1 MTTFRTKW
9 LRLLGF
15 SGAVLLALP
24 GARAQS
30 FLVQWDGSYLQ
41 RQSGGTKLD
50 LPPVTTLTPT
60 DEASSGVGFAYSEER
75 PIFPASGYDTTLPSA
90 VFYGVIQ
97 ATNSGPGKSED
108 MASILPSLNT
118 VVANY
123 GRNSINFAGTSPG
136 DEGSASVSGLV
147 FWKLKDSPLE
157 AARSGKVKWED
168 IVGVSVDVTKINAR
182 LGSFRIAVQ
191 SGGKWYLSES
201 SGTKTGWFTVNET
214 TWGEWPVGESF
225 PLPPV
230 PDSFP
235 LSSGDLKNITAL
247 GLYFTGGSAS
257 AGANATFALRS
268 FYAEAN
274 PQSLK

>member
-1 MTTFRTKW
+1 M
-9 LRLLGF
+9 
-15 SGAVLLALP
+15 ALP
-24 GARAQS
+24 GVRAQN

-41 RQSGGTKLD
+41 RQSGGVKLD
-50 LPPVTTLTPT
+50 LPGAT
-60 DEASSGVGFAYSEER
+60 DIPASDQSAPGLGFAYSEDK
-75 PIFPASGYDTTLPSA
+75 PISPASGYDATQPSA

-97 ATNSGPGKSED
+97 ATNSGQGKSED

-118 VVANY
+118 VIANY

-136 DEGSASVSGLV
+136 DEGSSAVNGLV
-147 FWKLKDSPLE
+147 FWKLKDSPLP

-168 IVGVSVDVTKINAR
+168 IVSISVDITKINAK
-182 LGSFRIAVQ
+182 LGSFRFAVQ

-201 SGTKTGWFTVNET
+201 SGVKTGWFTVNET

-235 LSSGDLKNITAL
+235 LSSGDLKDITAL

-274 PQSLK
+274 PQTLK